1 MIRMED
7 SPTLAEEVVLPS
19 RRGGY
24 AKSLVAWRFSAQKH
38 ALALRD
44 REHDD
49 LTIVVDSS
57 WEYAIGCGRCGL
69 WLNRTRSISGVR
81 DSYESSGGA
90 LDEVVR
96 CSTDEIHKRYG
107 HLVTPTDP
115 WENATTWNFTEWI
128 FAPREDEP
136 IRPKSMR
143 TGTGGWRGDWRN
155 RDAPTT
161 KKR

>member
-7 SPTLAEEVVLPS
+7 SPTLADEVVLPS

-24 AKSLVAWRFSAQKH
+24 AQSLTSWRLRAQWH
-38 ALALRD
+38 AEDLKDLG
-44 REHDD
+44 HDD

-69 WLNRTRSISGVR
+69 WLNRTRVIAGVR
-81 DSYESSGGA
+81 DSYTSIGGA
-90 LDEVVR
+90 LEEVVR
-96 CSTDEIHKRYG
+96 CSTDELHKRYG
-107 HLVTPTDP
+107 HLVTPSNP
-115 WENATTWNFTEWI
+115 WENVTTWNFTEWI

-136 IRPKSMR
+136 IRPKAKTR
-143 TGTGGWRGDWRN
+143 TGGWRGEWRN
-155 RDAPTT
+155 KDAPTT